1 MLKTLTSK
9 CGVSSYE
16 TNVIDF
22 IFGEIKNHCD
32 KTEKDIMGNLF
43 CFKKGRKHDKTIMFA
58 AHTDEVGFLITDIT
72 DEGFLKFS
80 SIGIDSRI
88 LLGLRVF
95 VGENMVPGVI
105 GIKAVHLTT
114 AEERKKAV
122 EEKDMYIDIGYS
134 SKEESGK
141 LVRKGDF
148 AVFDSDFIP
157 FGEHKIKAK
166 ALDDRV
172 GCLALINLIKEA
184 DFEYDTWC
192 VFTVQEEVGL
202 RGGKVAAK
210 KILPDVFIAL
220 ETTTCSDIPEMGKG
234 MNVTTLGKGVAL
246 SFMDGGFMADRKL
259 VTALLK
265 RAKEKNISCQL
276 KSLASGGNEVRA
288 AQTAG
293 NGVIAATLSV
303 PGRYLH
309 SPVTVIDEKDYES
322 MYSLAKEIAENLS
335 TLEVL

>member
-1 MLKTLTSK
+1 MLNNLTTLS
-9 CGVSSYE
+9 GVSSYE
-16 TNVIDF
+16 NNVIDF
-22 IFGEIKNHCD
+22 VYNEIKDFSNEI
-32 KTEKDIMGNLF
+32 KKDVMGNLF

-58 AHTDEVGFLITDIT
+58 AHTDEVGFLITGIT
-72 DEGFLKFS
+72 DDGFLKFS

-95 VGENMVPGVI
+95 VGENKLPGVI

-114 AEERKKAV
+114 ADERKKAV

-134 SKEESGK
+134 SKEEVEK
-141 LVRKGDF
+141 MVKKGDF
-148 AVFDSDFIP
+148 AVFDSDFVS
-157 FGEHKIKAK
+157 FGDSKIKAK
-166 ALDDRV
+166 ALDDRIGV
-172 GCLALINLIKEA
+172 LALINLIKEA

-220 ETTTCSDIPEMGKG
+220 ETTTCSDIPEMENG
-234 MNVTTLGKGVAL
+234 MNVTTLKKGVAL
-246 SFMDGGFMADRKL
+246 SYMDGGFMADRNL
-259 VTALLK
+259 ITALLK

-276 KSLASGGNEVRA
+276 KSYASGGNEVRA

-293 NGVIAATLSV
+293 AGVVAATLSV

-322 MYSLAKEIAENLS
+322 MYSLAKEIAENFS